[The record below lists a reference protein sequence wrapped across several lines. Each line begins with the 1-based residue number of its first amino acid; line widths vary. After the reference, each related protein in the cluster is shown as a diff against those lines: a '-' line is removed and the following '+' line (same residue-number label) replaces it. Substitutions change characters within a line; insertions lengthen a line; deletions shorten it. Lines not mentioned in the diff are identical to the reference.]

1 MEKATQKRTKR
12 KARVPRGPVAEID
25 LSALQHNLQVI
36 RSRAGSSDVIGV
48 VKADAYGHGAV
59 EIARRLAA
67 AGTACLAVAY
77 TEEAKLLR
85 SAGITLPVLV
95 FFDQE
100 NPDDYFKYDL
110 MPVMRDRETL
120 RAFADAARNRGT
132 TIPVHMK
139 IDTGMGRIGFR
150 PEQAVESALEIAATE
165 GIRLEGLMSHFSEAD
180 LADRSYALQQ
190 LKLFGDLRDV
200 IRSRTGLSLRCHIAN
215 SAAVLSLPAAL
226 FDAVRP
232 GIALYGCS
240 PFEESFGLRPV
251 MSLKSRVLA
260 MRNLPAASPVSYGRT
275 FITKRDSRIA
285 VIPIGYADGYS
296 RLFSNNAV
304 MLVQGRRVPVV
315 GRVCMDMVMLDV
327 TDVPHVSEGDE
338 IVILGRQGDEM
349 ITAAELAQRTNT
361 ISYEILTSLGTR
373 ARKVYLN

>member
-110 MPVMRDRETL
+110 MPVLRDRETL
-120 RAFADAARNRGT
+120 RVFADAARNRGT

-165 GIRLEGLMSHFSEAD
+165 GLRLEGLMSHFSEAD
-180 LADRSYALQQ
+180 LGDRSYALQQ
-190 LKLFGDLRDV
+190 LKIFGDLRDA
-200 IRSRTGLSLRCHIAN
+200 IRSRTGLS
-215 SAAVLSLPAAL
+215 
-226 FDAVRP
+226 DAVRP

-260 MRNLPAASPVSYGRT
+260 VRSLPAGSPVSYGRT

-285 VIPIGYADGYS
+285 VIPLGYADGYS
-296 RLFSNNAV
+296 RLFSNNAE

-338 IVILGRQGDEM
+338 VVILGRQGEEM